1 MTSRSNETAIS
12 VKGLRKRY
20 GALVA
25 VDGID
30 FQVYRGEVFALLG
43 PNGAGKTTT
52 VEILEGHRQ
61 RDAGEV
67 SVLGFDPAKREL
79 QLRQR
84 VGIVLQE
91 TGVQPYLSVEET
103 MTVFGSYYPA
113 PLPVGRVLDL
123 VGLTGQ
129 AKTRVKRLSGGQQRR
144 LDVAIGLIGD
154 PELLFLDEPTTG
166 FDPEARRGAW
176 EMVQGL
182 QQLGK
187 TILLTTHYMEEAQ
200 HLAGRVAI
208 IQRGKI
214 VAEGSPQALIN
225 QQPQT
230 MVKLRRTPEV
240 DALVTGLEARRSEEN
255 GYLVFETSHPTA
267 LLYELT
273 RRARDQGIEL
283 PDLSVSRPTLEDA
296 YLRLVSDNGEASE

>member
-1 MTSRSNETAIS
+1 
-12 VKGLRKRY
+12 
-20 GALVA
+20 
-25 VDGID
+25 
-30 FQVYRGEVFALLG
+30 
-43 PNGAGKTTT
+43 
-52 VEILEGHRQ
+52 
-61 RDAGEV
+61 
-67 SVLGFDPAKREL
+67 
-79 QLRQR
+79 
-84 VGIVLQE
+84 
-91 TGVQPYLSVEET
+91 VQPYLSVEET